1 MQNYDHD
8 PDNAYIIAHVS
19 NVQSSS
25 PRVEFLL
32 NPASL
37 ARTGELDIDRWQR
50 EEDDPG
56 TRRARLTRFQG

>member
-25 PRVEFLL
+25 PRVEFL
-32 NPASL
+32 
-37 ARTGELDIDRWQR
+37 
-50 EEDDPG
+50 
-56 TRRARLTRFQG
+56 RAGRG